1 MSFEHVRTERRMEL
15 HGRMQQLPR
24 ATVSGAA
31 LGFVP
36 PGLIDALIPGDI
48 QGLVEKSLATACLG
62 NQGKGAALDVRFD
75 RRPDGHATLDG
86 QLVFEALDNFLVKL
100 GVGHFSSHV
109 MPDEDVRADM
119 SRLLSDAQQAFSAD
133 LERYGSQR

>member
-1 MSFEHVRTERRMEL
+1 M
-15 HGRMQQLPR
+15 
-24 ATVSGAA
+24 
-31 LGFVP
+31 
-36 PGLIDALIPGDI
+36 
-48 QGLVEKSLATACLG
+48 
-62 NQGKGAALDVRFD
+62 RFD